1 MGFANGEIPKL
12 PLNLTL
18 LKGASLVG
26 VFWGEFAK
34 REPKNNLAAMRELL
48 GWLNEGKIKP
58 HISKRYALNETAQAL
73 NDLAARKVTGKIVI
87 HPEE

>member
-1 MGFANGEIPKL
+1 MVGFANGEIPKL

-34 REPKNNLAAMRELL
+34 REPKANLAAMRELM
-48 GWLNEGKIKP
+48 GWLHEGKIKP
-58 HISKRYALNETAQAL
+58 HISGRL

-87 HPEE
+87 QPEK